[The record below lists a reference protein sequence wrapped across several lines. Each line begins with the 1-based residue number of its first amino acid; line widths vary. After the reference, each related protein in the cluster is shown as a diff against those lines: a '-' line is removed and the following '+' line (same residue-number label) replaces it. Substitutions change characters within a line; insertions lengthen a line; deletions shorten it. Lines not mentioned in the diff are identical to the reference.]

1 MEALGSR
8 RGDLQDMQPD
18 GKGRV
23 RLDHPGPGLIGFQSD
38 FLTMT
43 RGTGVMSHV
52 CDDYGPMKPEIAER
66 RDGVLVSAEDGE
78 AVAYALWKLQER
90 GRMSWTPASRFTQAW
105 SWDCT
110 TATTISS

>member
-1 MEALGSR
+1 MEGLGSR
-8 RGDLQDMQPD
+8 RGDLPDMQPD

-52 CDDYGPMKPEIAER
+52 FDDHGPMKPEIAER
-66 RDGVLVSAEDGE
+66 RDGVLVSAEDGKRLPTRYGSCRS
-78 AVAYALWKLQER
+78 AAAC
-90 GRMSWTPASRFTQAW
+90 S
-105 SWDCT
+105 
-110 TATTISS
+110 